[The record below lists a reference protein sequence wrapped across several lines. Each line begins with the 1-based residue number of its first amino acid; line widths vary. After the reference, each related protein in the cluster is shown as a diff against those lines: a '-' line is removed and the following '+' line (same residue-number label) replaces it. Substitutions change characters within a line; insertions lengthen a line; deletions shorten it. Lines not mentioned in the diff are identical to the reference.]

1 MTDLSSLINKLKHL
15 SYLFIVLVITLS
27 PSAAFAD
34 ASLDPAVNEPT
45 TTLESEPSITTP
57 PAPTTSSN
65 DDAPAVPSCEPC
77 TEPNTTPQTP
87 DPAPDTTADTTEALN
102 PTATTVA
109 PETTATDSEPGL
121 TALPAAAE
129 TSSLEEEQL
138 PENTSTPVEDEPD
151 IIQETAVNQ
160 VEVIQSTTGDIT
172 ATKNRSLG
180 DATTGDATAAT
191 NAVNIIQSQS
201 SLSDDGKFLTFVTN
215 IQGDVY
221 GDILIDPAKL
231 GTLANQSTDTEPI
244 DVNILTNQTLN
255 NNLTVSADTG
265 NIALTDNRRVG
276 NVKTGTADAVA
287 NVVNVLNSAI
297 AAQQSFLGIINIY
310 GNLNG
315 DILLPE
321 GFIDSLIAN
330 NTPSTTLST
339 DELENEALRS
349 QFKAVQTINNNVGLS
364 ATTGSVTAE
373 DTRRIGDITTGNANT
388 NLTIFNLAG
397 ANVSAANSL
406 LVFVNVLG
414 EWVGFIINS
423 PTGTTAAALGGG
435 PGSFIP
441 VQVDASTNSTINNN
455 INVSA
460 SSGDVSLIRNRKV
473 GNVQTGNATAS
484 ANILNIINSQLS
496 MSQWFGILFINVFGT
511 WHGSFGVNTAYGGG
525 PTVKAT
531 TTGSDLEQQT
541 VQTNEVFQFVP
552 TNEIAPAPRSINSNV
567 RARTV
572 SYASSRQTT
581 AQAETNGASVLT
593 ASTTPQTD
601 FSASNEN
608 GHGQQEPPL
617 NTKQGSMMFALILV
631 GVPLFGYGL
640 YRAGIFSRL
649 FA

>member
-1 MTDLSSLINKLKHL
+1 MKNFSSFLSKIKHL
-15 SYLFIVLVITLS
+15 SYLLIALVITLS

-34 ASLDPAVNEPT
+34 ASLDPAVTEPQIT
-45 TTLESEPSITTP
+45 TVEPEPSTI
-57 PAPTTSSN
+57 PAPTN
-65 DDAPAVPSCEPC
+65 DTTTPTICDTCSPEIPVDPVAVPVGDAPIGDTTQPAAENSSPTASGQPETAPV
-77 TEPNTTPQTP
+77 TTPTAS
-87 DPAPDTTADTTEALN
+87 DPAPLPTNEDSALN
-102 PTATTVA
+102 T
-109 PETTATDSEPGL
+109 
-121 TALPAAAE
+121 
-129 TSSLEEEQL
+129 EQL
-138 PENTSTPVEDEPD
+138 PVEDALNEAKEEPD
-151 IIQETAVNQ
+151 ISQDITVTQQ
-160 VEVIQSTTGDIT
+160 DIIQSTTGDIT
-172 ATKNRSLG
+172 ATNNRRLG

-231 GTLANQSTDTEPI
+231 GTLTNQTTQTEPI
-244 DVNILTNQTLN
+244 DVNILANQTLT
-255 NNLTVSADTG
+255 NNLNVSADTG
-265 NIALTDNRRVG
+265 NIALSDNRRVG
-276 NVKTGTADAVA
+276 DVTTGTANAVA

-339 DELENEALRS
+339 DQLESEALRS
-349 QFKAVQTINNNVGLS
+349 QFKAVQAINNNVNLS
-364 ATTGSVTAE
+364 ALTGSVSAE

-423 PTGTTAAALGGG
+423 PTGATAAALGGG
-435 PGSFIP
+435 ESIIP
-441 VQVDASTNSTINNN
+441 LQVDASTNNTINNN

-460 SSGDVSLIRNRKV
+460 SSGDVSLIRNSKV
-473 GNVQTGNATAS
+473 GDVRTGDATAS
-484 ANILNIINSQLS
+484 ANILNIVNSQLS
-496 MSQWFGILFINVFGT
+496 LSQWFGILFINVFGS

-525 PTVKAT
+525 PAVHAT
-531 TTGSDLEQQT
+531 ANSSSEQQT
-541 VQTNEVFQFVP
+541 AETAEVFQFVP
-552 TNEIAPAPRSINSNV
+552 TAEIAPTPNNTNSSV
-567 RARTV
+567 RARPV
-572 SYASSRQTT
+572 SYASNRQATT
-581 AQAETNGASVLT
+581 IQTETNDANVLT
-593 ASTTPQTD
+593 ASATPQTD
-601 FSASNEN
+601 FSVSSQN
-608 GHGQQEPPL
+608 GHSQ
-617 NTKQGSMMFALILV
+617 QGSPSNSEQGNMMLALILV